1 MRLILAVT
9 LLASVVTS
17 GAAAC
22 DYHGGGDDYY
32 DGYARY
38 GSLSMNREKFYALQ
52 AIRAAEREQA
62 METARQ
68 SFLARF
74 DVRADQPVE
83 TASLNKETKPRQDAD
98 ADRSARAY
106 AQDR

>member
-1 MRLILAVT
+1 MRLIFAVA
-9 LLASVVTS
+9 LLASVVAS
-17 GAAAC
+17 SAAAC
-22 DYHGGGDDYY
+22 DNHGGGDGYY

-38 GSLSMNREKFYALQ
+38 GSMSMNQEKFYAFQ
-52 AIRAAEREQA
+52 AIRAAERDQA

-74 DVRADQPVE
+74 DVQADQPVE
-83 TASLNKETKPRQDAD
+83 TASLNKEAKPRQDAD

-106 AQDR
+106 TQDR